1 MLRPIDARVIV
12 EKKVKQEKTES
23 GIFLPDSVDEQAQ
36 VVEGDVIA
44 VGPGSRSM
52 MNGEPMPMDIKVG
65 DTILYTKFAATE
77 VQYKGKEFMVVVE
90 KDIIAVAEKK

>member
-12 EKKVKQEKTES
+12 EKKVKQEQTES

-36 VVEGDVIA
+36 VVEGEVVS
-44 VGPGSRSM
+44 VGPGSRNM

-65 DTILYTKFAATE
+65 DKILYTKFAATE
-77 VQYKGKEFMVVVE
+77 VQYEGKEFMVVVE
-90 KDIIAVAEKK
+90 KDIIAVVDKK

>member
-65 DTILYTKFAATE
+65 DKIVYMKFSAIE
-77 VQYKGKEFMVVVE
+77 IEDSGVEYFVVSERDIVAIVE
-90 KDIIAVAEKK
+90 N

>member
-12 EKKVKQEKTES
+12 EKKVKQEQTES

-36 VVEGDVIA
+36 VVEGEVVA
-44 VGPGSRSM
+44 VGPGSRNM
-52 MNGEPMPMDIKVG
+52 MNVESMPMDIKVG

-77 VQYKGKEFMVVVE
+77 VQYKGKEFMVVIE
-90 KDIIAVAEKK
+90 KDIVAVVEEN

>member
-12 EKKVKQEKTES
+12 EKKVKQEQTES

-36 VVEGDVIA
+36 VVEGEVVA

-77 VQYKGKEFMVVVE
+77 VQYKGKEFMVVIE
-90 KDIIAVAEKK
+90 KDIVAVVEEN

>member
-12 EKKVKQEKTES
+12 EKKVKQEQTES

-36 VVEGDVIA
+36 VVEGEVVA
-44 VGPGSRSM
+44 VGPGSRNM

-77 VQYKGKEFMVVVE
+77 VQQKGKDFMVVIE
-90 KDIIAVAEKK
+90 KDIVAVVDDK

>member
-12 EKKVKQEKTES
+12 EKKVKQEQTES

-36 VVEGDVIA
+36 VVEGEVVS
-44 VGPGSRSM
+44 VGPGSRNM

-77 VQYKGKEFMVVVE
+77 VQYKGKDYLVVIE
-90 KDIIAVAEKK
+90 KDIVAVVDEK

>member
-12 EKKVKQEKTES
+12 EKKVKQEQTES

-36 VVEGDVIA
+36 VVEGEVVS
-44 VGPGSRSM
+44 VGPGSRNM

-77 VQYKGKEFMVVVE
+77 VQYKGKDFMVVIE
-90 KDIIAVAEKK
+90 KDIVAVVDDK

>member
-12 EKKVKQEKTES
+12 EKKVKQEQTES

-36 VVEGDVIA
+36 VVEGDVVA

-52 MNGEPMPMDIKVG
+52 MNGESMPMDIKVG
-65 DTILYTKFAATE
+65 DKILYTKFAATE

-90 KDIIAVAEKK
+90 KDIIAVVEEK

>member
-12 EKKVKQEKTES
+12 EKKVKQEQTES

-36 VVEGDVIA
+36 VVEGEVVS
-44 VGPGSRSM
+44 VGPGSRNM

-77 VQYKGKEFMVVVE
+77 VQYKGEDFMVVIE
-90 KDIIAVAEKK
+90 KDIVAVVDDK

>member
-44 VGPGSRSM
+44 VGPGSRNM
-52 MNGEPMPMDIKVG
+52 MNGESMPMDIKVG

-77 VQYKGKEFMVVVE
+77 VQYKGKEYMVVIE
-90 KDIIAVAEKK
+90 KDIIAVVDDK

>member
-12 EKKVKQEKTES
+12 EKKVKQDQTES

-36 VVEGDVIA
+36 VVEGEVVS
-44 VGPGSRSM
+44 VGPGSRNM

-77 VQYKGKEFMVVVE
+77 VQYKGKDFMFVIE
-90 KDIIAVAEKK
+90 KDIVAVVDDK

>member
-12 EKKVKQEKTES
+12 EKKVKQEHTES

-36 VVEGDVIA
+36 VVEGEVVS
-44 VGPGSRSM
+44 VGPGSRNM

-77 VQYKGKEFMVVVE
+77 VQYKGKDFMVVIE
-90 KDIIAVAEKK
+90 KDIVAVVDDK

>member
-12 EKKVKQEKTES
+12 EKKVKQEQTES
-23 GIFLPDSVDEQAQ
+23 GIFLPDSVDELAQ
-36 VVEGDVIA
+36 VVEGEVVS
-44 VGPGSRSM
+44 VGPGSRNM

-77 VQYKGKEFMVVVE
+77 VQYKGKDFMVVIE
-90 KDIIAVAEKK
+90 KDIVAVVDDK

>member
-36 VVEGDVIA
+36 VVEGDVVA

-52 MNGEPMPMDIKVG
+52 MNGESMPMDIKGG
-65 DTILYTKFAATE
+65 DKILYTKFAATE

-90 KDIIAVAEKK
+90 KDIIAVVEEK